1 MMLTPDAIPSPVAQP
16 EPTPV
21 ALDAPPSPI
30 AVETGETRLT
40 VYVAATANCRSCGR
54 VFGALSRRLKP
65 AEVPAEDAV
74 RAAFVDLLA
83 SCGCQVGQDV
93 RCSYCASA
101 GKPTRRVREPLP
113 PPPDSQPAQTGGRDM
128 RSWDLRMAPE
138 NLPPAIG
145 GWLEWDGTEA
155 DDDGL

>member
-1 MMLTPDAIPSPVAQP
+1 MMLPPDARPSPVEQP

-30 AVETGETRLT
+30 AVETGETKLT

-74 RAAFVDLLA
+74 RAAFSDLLA
-83 SCGCQVGQDV
+83 SCGCEVGQDV

-101 GKPTRRVREPLP
+101 GKPARRVREPAP
-113 PPPDSQPAQTGGRDM
+113 RPPDSRTAQTGGRDM
-128 RSWDLRMAPE
+128 RSWELRADPE
-138 NLPPAIG
+138 RLPPPRG
-145 GWLEWDGTEA
+145 GWLAWDGKEA
-155 DDDGL
+155 EED